1 MNTAQ
6 WLVTDGGIEGAGDYH
21 GYKARLGE
29 RRRGSD
35 GALIDWPL
43 HLAAKSG
50 INLPDFKR
58 AFLEAVER
66 HQLHIKE
73 PFSRDIL
80 RQSFADALRFWR
92 SSKIHSQ
99 HCREIKRKWFPERS
113 ELMALSLQELDDV
126 CNAASRRMLAEGWVP
141 NGLVPADD
149 ESRAARREQAAEGA
163 E

>member
-1 MNTAQ
+1 MNAPQ
-6 WLVTDGGIEGAGDYH
+6 WLVIGDGIEGAGIYA
-21 GYKARLGE
+21 GYFIDETRLGE

-35 GALIDWPL
+35 GALLDWPL

-80 RQSFADALRFWR
+80 RQSLADAFRHWR
-92 SSKIHSQ
+92 SSEIHSQ
-99 HCREIKRKWFPERS
+99 HCRVIEREWFPERGEMMILNVE
-113 ELMALSLQELDDV
+113 ELEAV
-126 CNAASRRMLAEGWVP
+126 CNEAARRMRAEGWVP
-141 NGLVPADD
+141 NGLVPAG
-149 ESRAARREQAAEGA
+149 EEGRVA
-163 E
+163 